1 MLRIT
6 KDTKFPDIQDSI
18 DIINGFQKNDT
29 SVDNS
34 WALSLNN
41 IPEKICEE
49 FVGETLLFCESLPNS
64 IVGDLAY
71 MNNGRIVV
79 KMDEWHTDIGE
90 DITNLYVSKRLD
102 INNFL
107 IIHIKIYGGSDFCG
121 GNKKSIILTAHEG
134 DYMNWNARFNLVN
147 TGNKRYTMSNNNLK
161 ILFNYIYQNSTN
173 SDHLTPNFNEYYE
186 IISNF

>member
-18 DIINGFQKNDT
+18 DIINGFQKNDM
-29 SVDNS
+29 SVDNA

-49 FVGETLLFCESLPNS
+49 FVDEMLMFCEALPNS

-71 MNNGRIVV
+71 LNNGRIVV
-79 KMDEWHTDIGE
+79 KKDEWHTDIGE
-90 DITNLYVSKRLD
+90 NITNLYISKRLD
-102 INNFL
+102 VDSFL
-107 IIHIKIYGGSDFCG
+107 IIHIKIYGGSDFSG
-121 GNKKSIILTAHEG
+121 GNKKSMFLMAYEG
-134 DYMNWNARFNLVN
+134 DYMNWYARFN
-147 TGNKRYTMSNNNLK
+147 TGYERYMMSNDNLK

-173 SDHLTPNFNEYYE
+173 SDYLIPNYNKYYE

>member
-6 KDTKFPDIQDSI
+6 KNSKFPDIQDSI
-18 DIINGFQKNDT
+18 DIINGFKKDDVT
-29 SVDNS
+29 IYNS

-41 IPEKICEE
+41 VPEKTCEE
-49 FVGETLLFCESLPNS
+49 FVDETLLFCESLPNS
-64 IVGDLAY
+64 IVGDIAY

-79 KMDEWHTDIGE
+79 KKDEWHTDIGE
-90 DITNLYVSKRLD
+90 YITNLYVSKRLD

-134 DYMNWNARFNLVN
+134 DYMNWYERFN
-147 TGNKRYTMSNNNLK
+147 TGYERYTMSNDNLK
-161 ILFNYIYQNSTN
+161 ILFSYIYQNSTN
-173 SDHLTPNFNEYYE
+173 SDHLTPNFNEYYK